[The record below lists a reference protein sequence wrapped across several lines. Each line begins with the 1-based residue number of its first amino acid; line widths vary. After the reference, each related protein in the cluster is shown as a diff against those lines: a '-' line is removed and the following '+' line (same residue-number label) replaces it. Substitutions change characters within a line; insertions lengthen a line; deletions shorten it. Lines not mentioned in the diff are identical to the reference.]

1 MTTGKE
7 RIQTVLSHR
16 EADRIALD
24 FGATPVTGIHVKKIA
39 EFRSYY
45 GLEDKPVKVIEP
57 FQMLGEVDD
66 ELVNIWNVDTIGVGG
81 RGDMFGHLQEDFV
94 ETRMPWGQTVLL
106 PRLFK
111 MKEDAGNIYVFPQG
125 DTNCSPTAVMPEGG
139 YFFDAIERAPATEPD
154 AELNIE
160 DNLEEFALLT
170 DGDISYWKESLT
182 KARAT
187 GRAVVAN
194 IGGTGIGDIAL
205 VPGLNLKNPKGIRAI
220 TDWYMSTAMREDFLR
235 EIFDR
240 QTDIALRNL
249 EKVNQTAGDCIDV
262 LYVCGT
268 DLGTQ
273 DSQFCSAETLSTLY
287 GPSYRKI
294 NDWVHTHTS
303 WKTFKHCCGAI
314 EPLLETFIDLGF
326 DIINPVQI
334 NAAGM
339 DPKFLKKKYGDR
351 ICFWG
356 GGVDTQRVLQTGTP
370 KDVKNQVRQLCEI
383 FGAGGGFVF
392 NTVHNLQANVPMENA
407 IALMDAICEL
417 RSGGRRAGGQTAK

>member
-1 MTTGKE
+1 MLSGKE

-39 EFRSYY
+39 EFRQYY
-45 GLEDKPVKVIEP
+45 GLEDKPVKVTEP

-66 ELVNIWNVDTIGVGG
+66 ELVKIWNVDTIGVGG
-81 RGDMFGHLQEDFV
+81 NTDMFGHLQGNFV
-94 ETRMPWGQTVLL
+94 ERRMPWGQTVLL
-106 PRLFK
+106 PESFK
-111 MKEDAGNIYVFPQG
+111 MKEENGNIYVFPQG
-125 DTNCSPTAVMPEGG
+125 DANYSPTAVMPENG
-139 YFFDAIERAPATEPD
+139 YFFDAIERVPATEPD

-160 DNLEEFALLT
+160 DNLEEFTLMT
-170 DGDISYWKESLT
+170 DADMPYWKEILT
-182 KARAT
+182 KARST

-220 TDWYMSTAMREDFLR
+220 ADWYMSTVMREDFLR

-240 QTDIALRNL
+240 QSDIAIRNL
-249 EKVNQTAGDCIDV
+249 EKVNRIAGDCIDV

-273 DSQFCSAETLSTLY
+273 DSQFCSAETLSSLY
-287 GPSYRKI
+287 GQAYRKM
-294 NDWVHTHTS
+294 NNWVHRNTA
-303 WKTFKHCCGAI
+303 WKTFKHCCGAV
-314 EPLLETFIDLGF
+314 EPLLNTFIDCGF

-339 DPKFLKKKYGDR
+339 NPEFLKKTYGDR
-351 ICFWG
+351 ISFWG
-356 GGVDTQRVLQTGTP
+356 GGIDTQRVLQTGTP
-370 KDVKNQVRQLCEI
+370 QEVRNQVHQMCEI

-392 NTVHNLQANVPMENA
+392 NTVHNLQANVPLKNA
-407 IALMDAICEL
+407 LALMDAICEI
-417 RSGGRRAGGQTAK
+417 RK